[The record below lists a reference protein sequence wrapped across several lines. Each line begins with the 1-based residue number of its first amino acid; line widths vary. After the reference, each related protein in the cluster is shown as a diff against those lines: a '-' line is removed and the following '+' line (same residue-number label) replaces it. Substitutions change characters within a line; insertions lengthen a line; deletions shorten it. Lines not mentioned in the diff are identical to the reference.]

1 MATSALL
8 AGRALRSGEQ
18 RSDISIVTG
27 FSRASIAVVACD
39 VTDEMIL
46 KRSFNQRLMRARE
59 RAHWQTRKKR
69 ARTWLIRHM
78 GRALSADETT
88 HRRVAA
94 VVNRLSTGSCCLPSP
109 IRN

>member
-27 FSRASIAVVACD
+27 FSRALIAVVASD

-46 KRSFNQRLMRARE
+46 KRSFNQRLMRARGNALIGKLGKSARE
-59 RAHWQTRKKR
+59 RGSFGTWAARSQPTRR
-69 ARTWLIRHM
+69 RT
-78 GRALSADETT
+78 
-88 HRRVAA
+88 
-94 VVNRLSTGSCCLPSP
+94 VVSPQWSTD
-109 IRN
+109 